1 MASSSISAITK
12 GSQQYPFPS
21 SLNAAASF
29 VSIKLSGK
37 HNYAGWQEQMRCLLD
52 SHDMLGFIDGGFS
65 EPMEC
70 SGSKRMLNIPAFE
83 ATHRKWKRS
92 DTLVKGWIFGSL
104 SEDVMETVVGLQ
116 TAYAVWKKLE
126 TNYNTPPAEAP
137 APIAKANAT
146 SGKKSVGEYSQLC
159 RAIQQRNLPKTKELL
174 RNDSDALIDVLNV
187 DGERALHLAILESHE
202 DKFDSSH
209 HGFLK
214 KLLHDIKD
222 SEILPSLVN
231 NKQQNALHYAAMLG
245 DKRVA
250 EMLVK
255 RNPHLLFCVD
265 SDKYLPI
272 TRAAFHSHKATFTYL
287 LKECRT
293 HIKLSEKDRYHN
305 PFIGENGVLLITTT
319 ICSGFLDDA
328 YSLLQEHP
336 ELATL
341 KVPGTMGLLW
351 CIAQKW
357 DAYPSGKRYNIY
369 QRFVYRNIVTKDRRN
384 YACINS
390 FNSHD
395 EIRLTYMEKY
405 VYPVANWIYV
415 RLWRLAIQNDDDG
428 VVPHITKLHEE
439 KVKHNRAF
447 MILKR
452 ICVEVSKLK
461 SGTSDHYGDA
471 FLVAMENDTPE
482 VLSMIIETFPQSMW
496 TSDVNGYTVSQ
507 ISIMNRCEK
516 VYNLLVNMMVL
527 RKFSHKSIIDKDGNN
542 LLHLV
547 GKLAP
552 PHKINRVTGGALQ
565 MQKEL
570 QWFQEVREILRP
582 EDMEERNKNKETPM
596 MVFRKEHKDLRQKAA
611 ITVPGGNN
619 GETGQATYRESLSF
633 IIFVVSNAI
642 SLFTSTT
649 ALLLFLSILTARYAD
664 DDFLY
669 KLPKRLI
676 FGLVMLFISVSAMMI
691 AFSASLY
698 INFEH
703 DKPWVLIPIAALTCL
718 PIASFAT
725 LQLPLLVVLITST
738 YGRGIF
744 RRSMLKIEA
753 AEFNDLVP
761 K

>member
-1 MASSSISAITK
+1 
-12 GSQQYPFPS
+12 
-21 SLNAAASF
+21 
-29 VSIKLSGK
+29 
-37 HNYAGWQEQMRCLLD
+37 
-52 SHDMLGFIDGGFS
+52 
-65 EPMEC
+65 
-70 SGSKRMLNIPAFE
+70 
-83 ATHRKWKRS
+83 
-92 DTLVKGWIFGSL
+92 
-104 SEDVMETVVGLQ
+104 
-116 TAYAVWKKLE
+116 
-126 TNYNTPPAEAP
+126 
-137 APIAKANAT
+137 
-146 SGKKSVGEYSQLC
+146 
-159 RAIQQRNLPKTKELL
+159 
-174 RNDSDALIDVLNV
+174 
-187 DGERALHLAILESHE
+187 
-202 DKFDSSH
+202 
-209 HGFLK
+209 
-214 KLLHDIKD
+214 
-222 SEILPSLVN
+222 
-231 NKQQNALHYAAMLG
+231 
-245 DKRVA
+245 
-250 EMLVK
+250 
-255 RNPHLLFCVD
+255 
-265 SDKYLPI
+265 
-272 TRAAFHSHKATFTYL
+272 
-287 LKECRT
+287 
-293 HIKLSEKDRYHN
+293 
-305 PFIGENGVLLITTT
+305 
-319 ICSGFLDDA
+319 
-328 YSLLQEHP
+328 
-336 ELATL
+336 
-341 KVPGTMGLLW
+341 
-351 CIAQKW
+351 
-357 DAYPSGKRYNIY
+357 
-369 QRFVYRNIVTKDRRN
+369 
-384 YACINS
+384 
-390 FNSHD
+390 
-395 EIRLTYMEKY
+395 
-405 VYPVANWIYV
+405 
-415 RLWRLAIQNDDDG
+415 
-428 VVPHITKLHEE
+428 
-439 KVKHNRAF
+439 

-596 MVFRKEHKDLRQKAA
+596 MIFRKEHKDLRQKAA